1 MLALLAFSGGL
12 LAQTIKT
19 WTAAGNGSWA
29 DGSNWSGGT
38 VPGTNDIVV
47 FDQGITATISAVPS
61 TTVTAIRVIENS
73 TVTFTATGDRTI
85 NLRGGGG
92 TQEIRIESGSSLILP
107 GGTSSIQIDMARTGS
122 GGGNVTGLI
131 EGTLSLGQD
140 CTFDTDNGNTAVTVT
155 GSNGRIEVV
164 GANVDIQSTTGS
176 LVFGAGGTYSH
187 ETNGGEI
194 PTATWNNASNCVVTG
209 VTTDIPTNTSFAQ
222 EFGNVT
228 WNCPNQTSLESF
240 ATQLSNIDG
249 NFTVE
254 STGSGE
260 LTLKISGP
268 GTGTTTV
275 DGDLILNGGAL
286 YITTTNGNQTLNVL
300 GDIVFNG
307 GTLGRAGTGTANVVF
322 SGTGLRSFT
331 KTSGSII
338 GVVNF
343 QIPANAEVDFGTSVL
358 DGSTATF
365 TLSADGKI
373 ITGHPDGIYSSG
385 STGAIQVGGT
395 RTFSNDAIYE
405 FRGARTG
412 TFSTTGNDVQGLVIN
427 NTSGEVLLERPFD
440 VTTSLTLTN
449 GYATTGTTNIITVG
463 TGGTSTSSNGA
474 FVNGIIA
481 KSQSN
486 TTAFTFHVGSP
497 SAGGLRPISLTSIG
511 GGGTSLFTAQFYR
524 ANPITSITNG
534 NVLGSGLARVSA
546 CEYWT
551 LDRSG
556 GGTRS
561 GVVTIDWVAASNC
574 SNITNYITNVLTLR
588 VARHNG
594 TSWVDAGAT
603 LVGGSTVTVGSI
615 RTGAVQTQFS
625 PFALA
630 SSNTADN
637 PLPVLFDGVRAF
649 GKNDGVQI
657 EWSNLTE
664 RDIVRYEVERSAN
677 GIDFY
682 SINEQA
688 PKSNRDDKASYTH
701 FDAAPLTGANYYRI
715 RVDEIGGKAVYS
727 KILRVEIGS
736 TKKAGY
742 SVYPNP
748 VTGRQFTLS
757 LNGLRQ
763 GAYTL
768 QVLNAS
774 GMRVHTQV
782 INNVGAGVTEMIQLP
797 ASLQT
802 GVYITVVIGDNYRE
816 SKQLIVK

>member
-12 LAQTIKT
+12 LAQTTKT
-19 WTAAGNGSWA
+19 WTAVGGGNWA
-29 DGSNWSGGT
+29 TGSNWSGGT
-38 VPGTNDIVV
+38 APVAGQIVV
-47 FDQGITATISAVPS
+47 FDNGVSGQITNVPTITLAGLRVENTSNVELIAQTGGDRAITVS
-61 TTVTAIRVIENS
+61 TT
-73 TVTFTATGDRTI
+73 
-85 NLRGGGG
+85 GG
-92 TQEIRIESGSSLILP
+92 TTRFVVAAGSILTLGSGTSDIDIAFTRS
-107 GGTSSIQIDMARTGS
+107 GGTGNALAQLDGTIVVET
-122 GGGNVTGLI
+122 GNVLDLNNMNTLTTVGNGGLI
-131 EGTLSLGQD
+131 ENTGGAVDGT
-140 CTFDTDNGNTAVTVT
+140 
-155 GSNGRIEVV
+155 
-164 GANVDIQSTTGS
+164 TTR
-176 LVFGAGGTYSH
+176 LVFGAGSTYIH
-187 ETNGGEI
+187 GRNGDDI
-194 PTATWNNASNCVVTG
+194 PQATWNTTSTVEITG
-209 VTTDIPTNTSFAQ
+209 VTTTRPGTLNQT
-222 EFGNVT
+222 FGNVI
-228 WNCPNQTSLESF
+228 WNSPLQTDNESLAGEL
-240 ATQLSNIDG
+240 ATING
-249 NFTVE
+249 NFTVT
-254 STGSGE
+254 STGTGDISLKNSGGG
-260 LTLKISGP
+260 TTSTTVNGTFSISG
-268 GTGTTTV
+268 GTVVFARNSETHN
-275 DGDLILNGGAL
+275 LLLNGDM
-286 YITTTNGNQTLNVL
+286 IMS
-300 GDIVFNG
+300 G
-307 GTLGRAGTGTANVVF
+307 GTLSRGSGNAGIVFDRTGTQ
-322 SGTGLRSFT
+322 SFT
-331 KTSGSII
+331 KTGGTITGLI
-338 GVVNF
+338 AVRIDNGA
-343 QIPANAEVDFGTSVL
+343 IVDFGTSVL
-358 DGSTATF
+358 DGAAATF
-365 TLSADGKI
+365 TVDADGHLI
-373 ITGHPDGIYSSG
+373 VANNDGIYSSG

-481 KSQSN
+481 KTQN
-486 TTAFTFHVGSP
+486 NNTAFTFHVGSP
-497 SAGGLRPISLTSIG
+497 SAGGLRPISLTSING
-511 GGGTSLFTAQFYR
+511 SGTSTFTAQFYR
-524 ANPITSITNG
+524 ANPITSVPNG

-551 LDRSG
+551 LDRNVG
-556 GGTRS
+556 GARN
-561 GVVTIDWVAASNC
+561 GVVTIDWVTASDC
-574 SNITNYITNVLTLR
+574 SNTSAYITNVLTLR

-603 LVGGSTVTVGSI
+603 LVGGSTVNTGSI
-615 RTGAVQTQFS
+615 RTSAAQTQFS